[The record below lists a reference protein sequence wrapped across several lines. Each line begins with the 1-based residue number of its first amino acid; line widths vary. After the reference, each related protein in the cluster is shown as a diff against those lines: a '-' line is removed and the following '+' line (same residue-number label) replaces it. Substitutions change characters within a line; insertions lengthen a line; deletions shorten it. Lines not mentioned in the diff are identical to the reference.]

1 MVFLNGNR
9 EKSVKL
15 SVTPGPRSGVDDIR
29 FLEEI
34 TMNAWPSLQT
44 VFMDGWILRLANGYT
59 KRANCVNSLYPST
72 QPLRRKIDTCE
83 RLYHSK
89 GLKSIFKIT
98 PASLPTELDAVLA
111 GAGYGREGRTS
122 VQVLNLEQW
131 CRSRDMGVELY
142 CDFAADWHVAYCM
155 MNGIALEHQDT
166 VRQLLG
172 LGVHGKRLAVLR
184 REGKVV
190 ACGLGVKQ
198 DQFMGLFD
206 IVVNPKMR
214 SLGFGKAVAEGLL
227 AWGKQD
233 GAKTAYLQVL
243 VENMPAQQLY
253 SRLGFCEE
261 YQYWYR
267 VRQDG

>member
-1 MVFLNGNR
+1 MDVLNSNL

-15 SVTPGPRSGVDDIR
+15 PLTSCAGPGAVDSR

-34 TMNAWPSLQT
+34 TLNAWPALQT
-44 VFMDGWILRLANGYT
+44 VFMDGWILRFANGYS
-59 KRANCVNSLYPST
+59 KRANSVNSLYPST
-72 QPLRRKIDTCE
+72 EPLKRKIETCE
-83 RLYHSK
+83 RLYYGR

-98 PASLPTELDAVLA
+98 PSSLPAELDAVLA

-131 CRSRDMGVELY
+131 SLARDRGVELY
-142 CDFAADWHVAYCM
+142 TDFAADWHLAYCV
-155 MNGIALEHQDT
+155 MNGIAPEHHNT
-166 VRQLLG
+166 VSQLLG
-172 LGVHGKRLAVLR
+172 LGVHDKRLAVLR

-198 DQFMGLFD
+198 DRFIGLFD
-206 IVVNPKMR
+206 IVVNPRMR
-214 SLGFGKAVAEGLL
+214 RQGCGKAIVEGLL

-233 GAKTAYLQVL
+233 GAKTAYLQVV
-243 VENMPAQQLY
+243 VENTPAQQLY
-253 SRLGFCEE
+253 SNLGFHEE

-267 VRQDG
+267 VKQAG